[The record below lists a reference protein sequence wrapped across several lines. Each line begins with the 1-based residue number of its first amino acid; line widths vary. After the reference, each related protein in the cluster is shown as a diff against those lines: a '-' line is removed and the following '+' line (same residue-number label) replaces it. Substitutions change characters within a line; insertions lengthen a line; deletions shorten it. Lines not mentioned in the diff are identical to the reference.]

1 MTQHPSLQLFGN
13 KKVRT
18 LWDDTY
24 VKWYFSIVDVIQI
37 LTESTILKR
46 YWSDLKKKLSKEGS
60 ELYDNLVQLKM
71 PSAGSKNF
79 ILNAF
84 DNK

>member
-1 MTQHPSLQLFGN
+1 MNSLKLFEE
-13 KKVRT
+13 KQVRSI
-18 LWDDTY
+18 WNEEQQ
-24 VKWYFSIVDVIQI
+24 KWYLSVIDVIQV
-37 LTESTILKR
+37 LTDSSVPKR